1 MCVALRGPRPRAPP
15 STCYPHT
22 AASRGPAVGRETEVG
37 KREAAERG
45 PAQMPPTPAPLL
57 HPCPPRPMTKAERL
71 RVSRHSTH
79 QHTPRHL
86 LTNTLPAHTRAS
98 RFVLSQAHET
108 WLPQQVLQRH
118 VLGCSGGPGAATRTP
133 FARRV
138 SPKHPSPPLHGH
150 ASPNAS
156 PPAPSAAPRS
166 HRQRHHGRL
175 TFHSEPR
182 PAQKSA
188 KRASSRASIF

>member
-45 PAQMPPTPAPLL
+45 PAQM
-57 HPCPPRPMTKAERL
+57 
-71 RVSRHSTH
+71 
-79 QHTPRHL
+79 PRHL